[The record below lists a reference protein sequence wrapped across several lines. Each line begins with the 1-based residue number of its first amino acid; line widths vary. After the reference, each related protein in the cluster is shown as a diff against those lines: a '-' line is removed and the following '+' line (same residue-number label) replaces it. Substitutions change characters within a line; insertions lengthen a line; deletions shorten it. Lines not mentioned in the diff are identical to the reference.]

1 MPEELFRE
9 HPLEERRR
17 VVHEE
22 HPEHQEEGEPIQ
34 RHSVGTFL
42 VPRPPEQQVVEAGIP
57 ALVELVPDHQGVVAQ
72 TDQVVV
78 EQIDQEVV
86 DYLKPKKL
94 HGL

>member
-1 MPEELFRE
+1 
-9 HPLEERRR
+9 
-17 VVHEE
+17 
-22 HPEHQEEGEPIQ
+22 
-34 RHSVGTFL
+34 
-42 VPRPPEQQVVEAGIP
+42 VVEAGIP